1 MYAKIN
7 EEQLLH
13 EEIKRMQINFLY
25 IFLYKKNIRKNAATL
40 TKYLKDSIGDT
51 YKDRKVK
58 ISETKTRRLL
68 K

>member
-7 EEQLLH
+7 EEQLIH

-25 IFLYKKNIRKNAATL
+25 VFLYKKNIRKNVAIL
-40 TKYLKDSIGDT
+40 TKFLKASMGDA
-51 YKDRKVK
+51 YKGRKVK

>member
-7 EEQLLH
+7 EEQLIH

-25 IFLYKKNIRKNAATL
+25 VFLYKKNIRKNAAIL
-40 TKYLKDSIGDT
+40 TKFLKASMGDT
-51 YKDRKVK
+51 YKGRKVK